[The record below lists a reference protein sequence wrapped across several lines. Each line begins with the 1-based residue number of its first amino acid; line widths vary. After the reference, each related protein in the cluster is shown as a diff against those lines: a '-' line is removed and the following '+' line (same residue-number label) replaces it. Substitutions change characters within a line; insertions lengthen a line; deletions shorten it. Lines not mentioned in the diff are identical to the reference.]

1 MQAVGG
7 ALSSDS
13 EGGSSAAVDVSIA
26 GLSFQ
31 VVVIAVFIG
40 LTCEYVWRYRKGQ
53 RITPRTT
60 PLSKGFKIFSWF
72 MTISIILILI
82 RCCYRIDELSEGYA
96 GDLIHN
102 EGLFIALEGVMILV
116 AAYTLI
122 IAHPGPVFADLDEDK
137 VGREMTMVSDPE
149 K

>member
-60 PLSKGFKIFSWF
+60 PLSKG
-72 MTISIILILI
+72 
-82 RCCYRIDELSEGYA
+82 
-96 GDLIHN
+96 
-102 EGLFIALEGVMILV
+102 MILV